1 MRESLTSPALRGLIR
16 ELNAL
21 DVELYAEAERLLDQQ
36 LAAVR
41 RLKKHE
47 RGREV
52 APSAPSGAERTGV
65 ASRVE
70 LRRPADSA

>member
-1 MRESLTSPALRGLIR
+1 MDPRRRKGKRESLASPALRGLIR

-47 RGREV
+47 GTGG
-52 APSAPSGAERTGV
+52 GAERTGV

-70 LRRPADSA
+70 GGAPTV